1 MTAGHLAHICRH
13 PIKGH
18 GRETLASVALSA
30 GACLPWD
37 RHWAVAHEAARL
49 TDGWNPCVNFARGAK
64 AYALNAIESDLDEAT
79 ATVTLR
85 HPDRGAITFRP
96 DDPADLPRFLDWV
109 RPLNPENRA
118 QPARIVTAGRG
129 MTDSDFPSVS
139 ILNTASL
146 ADLSARMGHDLS
158 IHRWRGNL
166 WLDGAAPWAEWDW
179 VGRDIRIGDAVLN
192 IRERITRCMATTCE
206 PATGI
211 SNADTLG
218 ALEANFGHQDF
229 GLYAVVVNG
238 GTIATGD
245 AWSLQ

>member
-1 MTAGHLAHICRH
+1 MTGGRLAHIIRH

-18 GRETLASVALSA
+18 GREVLASVRLSA

-37 RHWAVAHEAARL
+37 RHWAVAHDAAKL
-49 TDGWNPCVNFARGAK
+49 TEGWNPCMNFARGAK

-85 HPDRGAITFRP
+85 HPDRGEITFRP
-96 DDPADLPRFLDWV
+96 DDAADLPRFLDWV

-129 MTDSDFPSVS
+129 MTDSDFPSVA

-179 VGRDIRIGDAVLN
+179 IGRNIRIGDAVLT
-192 IRERITRCMATTCE
+192 IRERITRCMATTVE

-218 ALEANFGHQDF
+218 ALDSNFGHQDF

-238 GTIATGD
+238 GTVATGD
-245 AWSLQ
+245 AWTLA